1 MTGAGS
7 GIGRATALLLG
18 RRGATVGVHY
28 RSNSEGAESLVR
40 EIESAGGRAAAFR
53 ADITRQE
60 EVDALAAWAEEHL
73 GPVEILVNNAGSLL
87 GRCFILEMSEERWEE
102 IFRLNTTS
110 VFYACRAFVPKMV
123 ERGRGAII
131 NNASIAGRNGG
142 GVGCAAYGAA
152 KGAVIAFTKGFAKEV
167 APHGVRVNAV
177 NPGVIDTPL
186 HEAYTTGE
194 QMQKL
199 VTNIPLGRIGTPE
212 ETAEVI
218 AFLASDAALYLT
230 GETIEVN
237 GGMWMD

>member
-18 RRGATVGVHY
+18 RRGATVAVHY
-28 RSNSEGAESLVR
+28 RSNSDGAIAVVN
-40 EIESAGGRAAAFR
+40 EIEAAGGRAAAFC
-53 ADITRQE
+53 ADLSRRE
-60 EVDALAAWAEEHL
+60 EVNALAEAVDRDL
-73 GPVEILVNNAGSLL
+73 GPVEILVNNAGSLM
-87 GRCFILEMSEERWEE
+87 GRCHILEMTDAHWQDV
-102 IFRLNTTS
+102 FQTNTTS
-110 VFYACRAFVPKMV
+110 VFYTCQAFAPKMV
-123 ERGRGAII
+123 ERGRGVVV

-152 KGAVIAFTKGFAKEV
+152 KGAVIAFTKGFAKEM

-186 HEAYTTGE
+186 HEEYTTPE
-194 QMQKL
+194 QMERL
-199 VTNIPLGRIGTPE
+199 VGTIPLGRVGTPE

-218 AFLASDAALYLT
+218 AFLASDAARYLT
-230 GETIEVN
+230 GESIEVN